1 MTKDNCTK
9 ISEYL
14 NQNIFQFPNY
24 ILRDDDRKLI
34 KADKAKWIT
43 KKLFRKKFRKIKI
56 YKETFNETFKKIKSS
71 IEQDVPIHFIIL
83 FGGYKHFWND
93 SYPNIDWAELFNLR
107 FMSEFVAPILKVH
120 HKGVV
125 LDYGSED
132 VIITKMNNYPEKS
145 LDLYA
150 KSFQELINFY
160 SNYTPSNFSIN
171 YIRTSNKYDVGNL
184 MAKIEKALPNKIKEW
199 NKLSPEK
206 KSTKLKRSN
215 RSIMFNGKNNF
226 SNLAKTEKEKLIEKS
241 KQIEELFYEIEDE
254 LIGDYYY
261 GDNNIPLVLSWG
273 LSNENLDH
281 WLTLGSTFASSV
293 DFWIGR
299 GILEVRNDKIIPRII
314 SKEQYFKIK
323 DYLTQ
328 IDLKLLPFN
337 KNLTKLE
344 ICYKKL
350 NFEK

>member
-1 MTKDNCTK
+1 MIESDSIK

-24 ILRDDDRKLI
+24 VLTDDDRKLI

-43 KKLFRKKFRKIKI
+43 KKLFRKKFRKTKT
-56 YKETFNETFKKIKSS
+56 YKEAFNEISKKIKYS
-71 IEQDVPIHFIIL
+71 IERDAPIHFIIL

-93 SYPNIDWAELFNLR
+93 SHPNTDWAELFNLR
-107 FMSEFVAPILKVH
+107 FMSEFVAPLLKVYS
-120 HKGVV
+120 KGVI

-132 VIITKMNNYPEKS
+132 VIITKMNNYPKKS

-150 KSFQELINFY
+150 KSFQKLINFY
-160 SNYTPSNFSIN
+160 SNYVPPNFSIN
-171 YIRTSNKYDVGNL
+171 YIRTSDKYDVGDL
-184 MAKIEKALPNKIKEW
+184 TAKIESALPNKIKEW
-199 NKLSPEK
+199 DKLSLEEK
-206 KSTKLKRSN
+206 SAKLKRSN
-215 RSIMFNGKNNF
+215 RSVMFDGENNF
-226 SNLAKTEKEKLIEKS
+226 SNLAKIEKEKLIEKS

-261 GDNNIPLVLSWG
+261 GGNNIPLVLSWG

-299 GILEVRNDKIIPRII
+299 GILEVRNDKIVPRIV
-314 SKEQYFKIK
+314 SKKQYFEIK
-323 DYLTQ
+323 NYLTK
-328 IDLKLLPFN
+328 IDIELLSFN

-344 ICYKKL
+344 ICHKKL